1 MASGPS
7 EKTLSTGWSGKSS
20 RTFRKSPAAAVER
33 PTDTND
39 SAIRVQPSELLKNL
53 RLHQIELEIQ
63 NEELRCT
70 QPDLETS

>member
-1 MASGPS
+1 MARGPH
-7 EKTLSTGWSGKSS
+7 ENTLSKGWSGKSS
-20 RTFRKSPAAAVER
+20 RTFRKSPAAVER

-39 SAIRVQPSELLKNL
+39 TAIRVQPSELLKNL
-53 RLHQIELEIQ
+53 HLHQIELEIQ